1 MAPRLTTSSYAVLG
15 LLALR
20 PWSAYDLAQQAARSL
35 RFAWPTSERH
45 LYAEPK
51 KLVALGYA
59 TMTEEVAGSTR
70 TRKMYTITDAGA
82 RALADWSDT
91 EPTPPT
97 FEAETMLRLLFAEHG
112 TVDDLTRA
120 ITKLKNDT
128 EELHR
133 WSLSIIEGYA
143 RGDAPFPDRL
153 HLSVLLASFEL
164 ELFTMI
170 ERWADFAI
178 DEVSRWESTARP
190 GPIARTDEIT
200 SLLAA
205 RRTVLDTPD
214 ADGDAESAS

>member
-1 MAPRLTTSSYAVLG
+1 MAARMTTSSYAVLG

-59 TMTEEVAGSTR
+59 TVHEEPAGPTR
-70 TRKMYTITDAGA
+70 TRKVYTITDAGE
-82 RALADWSDT
+82 RALTDWSDT
-91 EPTPPT
+91 EPTPPA
-97 FEAETMLRLLFAEHG
+97 FEAEAMVRLLFAEHG

-120 ITKLKNDT
+120 ITKLKRDT

-133 WSLSIIEGYA
+133 WSLSIIGGYT
-143 RGDAPFPDRL
+143 RGDIPFPDRL

-178 DEVSRWESTARP
+178 EEVSRWENTDRP
-190 GPIARTDEIT
+190 GPNARTDEIT

-205 RRTVLDTPD
+205 RRTVLDTPN
-214 ADGDAESAS
+214 AGGDEESTS

>member
-1 MAPRLTTSSYAVLG
+1 MAARMTTSSYAVLG

-59 TMTEEVAGSTR
+59 TMHEEAAGPNR
-70 TRKMYTITDAGA
+70 TRKVYTISDAGE
-82 RALADWSDT
+82 RALADWTDT

-97 FEAETMLRLLFAEHG
+97 FEAETMVRLLFAEQG
-112 TVDDLTRA
+112 TVDDLARA

-128 EELHR
+128 EELHE
-133 WSLSIIEGYA
+133 WSLSIIDGYT
-143 RGDAPFPDRL
+143 RGDIPFPDRL

-170 ERWADFAI
+170 ERWADYAVE
-178 DEVSRWESTARP
+178 EVSRWENTDRP
-190 GPIARTDEIT
+190 GPNARTNEIT

-205 RRTVLDTPD
+205 RRTVLDTLD
-214 ADGDAESAS
+214 ADGAGDSTS

>member
-45 LYAEPK
+45 LYTEPK
-51 KLVALGYA
+51 KLVTLGHA
-59 TMTEEVAGSTR
+59 TKHEESIGSSRTR
-70 TRKMYTITDAGA
+70 TVYTITDDGR
-82 RALADWSDT
+82 RALADWSHTD
-91 EPTPPT
+91 PAPPM
-97 FEAETMLRLLFAEHG
+97 FEAETMVRLLFAEHG

-120 ITKLKNDT
+120 LTKLKHDT

-133 WSLSIIEGYA
+133 WSCAIIEGYA
-143 RGDAPFPDRL
+143 RNDIPFPDRL
-153 HLSVLLASFEL
+153 HLSVLLATFEL

-170 ERWADFAI
+170 ERWVDFAV
-178 DEVSRWESTARP
+178 DEVSRWDDTNRP
-190 GPIARTDEIT
+190 GPDARTAAIT

-205 RRTVLDTPD
+205 RRSVLETPV
-214 ADGDAESAS
+214 AGDDQETAL